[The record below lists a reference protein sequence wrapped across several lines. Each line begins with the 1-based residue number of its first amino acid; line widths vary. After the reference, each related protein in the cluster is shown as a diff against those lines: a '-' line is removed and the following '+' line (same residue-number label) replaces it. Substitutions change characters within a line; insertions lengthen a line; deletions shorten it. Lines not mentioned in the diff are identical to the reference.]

1 MMENTNRVQQGA
13 SEVGPLL
20 VIIIFG
26 VFVIYDN
33 EMYFMQPL
41 STAREVNSAQCKERL
56 RVHNDQ
62 HMLGYSLLQVLT
74 QQQTHEKQQ
83 QNIVPN
89 IVTSSRLELVE
100 NQAAEIVNVNES
112 HIGNTIPGI
121 LDNVLNPEEKTSIF
135 NTSSDTVNKLLRGL
149 SSTSESDSIRKLS
162 EETASV
168 LPSFAK
174 ALGQSSQPLTDG
186 LSFHQLEDKN
196 SDASGIHL
204 IQSQIGFIYKLQSTP
219 MLTISATTKCYE
231 FC

>member
-1 MMENTNRVQQGA
+1 METNRVQQGA
-13 SEVGPLL
+13 SAASLL
-20 VIIIFG
+20 LLIIIFG

-41 STAREVNSAQCKERL
+41 STAKEVNSTQCKERL

-74 QQQTHEKQQ
+74 QQTHEKQQ
-83 QNIVPN
+83 QNVPN
-89 IVTSSRLELVE
+89 IVTSSRLELAE
-100 NQAAEIVNVNES
+100 NEAADIVSVNVS
-112 HIGNTIPGI
+112 HVGNTVPGI

-149 SSTSESDSIRKLS
+149 SSTSETDSIRKLS

-174 ALGQSSQPLTDG
+174 ALGQSSQPLTDE

-196 SDASGIHL
+196 SDASGIH
-204 IQSQIGFIYKLQSTP
+204 
-219 MLTISATTKCYE
+219 
-231 FC
+231 